1 MAVLILASLHEVK
14 EGCSFIKGSEEAHL
28 FQTNLEIR
36 DRSLMFATDNQNI
49 QLMKESLQNFLE
61 HAERIVLDLA
71 EIHIPSRIQLSSS
84 SLSVYIYTAVMSYSI
99 RISDH
104 WSRRSAAKYNF
115 YSDSNCTR
123 TLYNGKYIYNL
134 SEEAYTQFLED
145 FKTNEIIPD
154 QRMLSCL
161 KAADTIKKKAFV
173 KQKLTGFYFTSIPS
187 NKTPADTIRKE
198 LSKIRYYKLMD
209 KEALHNLC
217 AHLTTEKTPYGSQL
231 SKLKIANKIKKAAEY
246 PEHYTITFEK
256 TRL

>member
-1 MAVLILASLHEVK
+1 MAVLIIASLHEVK
-14 EGCSFIKGSEEAHL
+14 EGCSFIKGSEESHL

-123 TLYNGKYIYNL
+123 TFSNGKYIYDL

-187 NKTPADTIRKE
+187 NKTPVDTIRKE

-231 SKLKIANKIKKAAEY
+231 SKLKIANKIKKTAEY

>member
-1 MAVLILASLHEVK
+1 
-14 EGCSFIKGSEEAHL
+14 
-28 FQTNLEIR
+28 
-36 DRSLMFATDNQNI
+36 MFATDNQNI

-123 TLYNGKYIYNL
+123 TFSNGKYIYDL

-217 AHLTTEKTPYGSQL
+217 AHLTTEKTPYGSQQ
-231 SKLKIANKIKKAAEY
+231 SKVKIENKIKNKDEN
-246 PEHYTITFEK
+246 PEHYTITFEYTK
-256 TRL
+256 L